1 MIIMKNS
8 KDKLQDMYL
17 YEYFITSLNKRISI
31 LNEQF
36 KKLGEAKMM
45 TGHIFRYSDNFKV
58 VKTLFGLMEFY
69 TLDADRFAQF
79 LVKPSKI

>member
-1 MIIMKNS
+1 
-8 KDKLQDMYL
+8 
-17 YEYFITSLNKRISI
+17 
-31 LNEQF
+31 
-36 KKLGEAKMM
+36 MM